1 MLVGA
6 HPPAAAVAVRLE
18 AGFSLLQL
26 VAAIAI
32 LGVLSMIAIPGFQGY
47 LERAR
52 QTQALADLG
61 EMEIAIGEF
70 STNQAGQL
78 PASLAAAGFPG
89 AVDPWG
95 NAWVYVNLTL
105 GGSPRTDQ
113 SGVAVNTT
121 YDLYS
126 AGPDGLTA
134 LSLTAGESEDD
145 IVRANDGG
153 YIGVVEDYTRL
164 D

>member
-6 HPPAAAVAVRLE
+6 SRCSASVACRRA
-18 AGFSLLQL
+18 AGFSILQL
-26 VAAIAI
+26 VAAVAI
-32 LGVLSMIAIPGFQGY
+32 LGTLTVIAIPSFTGY
-47 LERAR
+47 IERAR
-52 QTQALADLG
+52 QTQALAELG
-61 EMEIAIGEF
+61 EIEIAINEF

-78 PASLAAAGFPG
+78 PANLAAAGFPG

-95 NAWVYVNLTL
+95 NNWVYVNLTL

-113 SGVAVNTT
+113 SGTAVNTT

-126 AGPDGLTA
+126 AGPDGATA
-134 LSLTAGESEDD
+134 LSLIAGESEDD
-145 IVRANDGG
+145 IIRASDGG
-153 YIGVVEDYTRL
+153 FIGVVEDYTRL

>member
-6 HPPAAAVAVRLE
+6 WLYPDNVRSNA
-18 AGFSLLQL
+18 AGFTLLQL
-26 VAAIAI
+26 VAVVAI
-32 LGVLSMIAIPGFQGY
+32 LGVLAVIAVPGFQGY

-52 QTQALADLG
+52 QTQALAELG
-61 EMEIAIGEF
+61 EIEIAINEF
-70 STNQAGQL
+70 STAQGGQL
-78 PASLAAAGFPG
+78 PVNLAAVGLAG

-95 NAWVYVNLTL
+95 SNWVYVNLTL

-113 SGVAVNTT
+113 DGAPINNA

-126 AGPDGLTA
+126 PGPDGSTA
-134 LSLTAGESEDD
+134 LSLVASASEDD
-145 IVRANDGG
+145 IVRASDGG
-153 YIGVVEDYTRL
+153 FVGFVSDYTRL